1 MSSADLLVPPT
12 TLTTQTRRFALAWR
26 DRQRRVIRPVGV
38 LDHLPSGYR
47 FQYLANIEAVA
58 PGLHPFVGFPDFARV
73 YTSARLWPF
82 FDLRVMDRKRP
93 DFPEYV
99 RWLGLTT
106 NASTLDIL
114 SRSGGEQKGDSVY
127 LAEQPKVANDGTTE
141 AVFLAR
147 GVRYALREYHTE
159 KIADSLR
166 AGDPL
171 LLVDDDQNE
180 VNPAALLLGT
190 PGGAA
195 IGWIPDL
202 LIDYARQ
209 VRASGGAVEL
219 LQNNL
224 AAPWHA
230 RLLIRISGHVAP
242 GTAVFTGGV
251 WPALD

>member
-1 MSSADLLVPPT
+1 MSSADLLVTPT
-12 TLTTQTRRFALAWR
+12 THTRTRRFAIAWR
-26 DRQRRVIRPVGV
+26 DRQRPAITPVGV
-38 LDHLPSGYR
+38 LDHLPFGYR
-47 FQYLANIEAVA
+47 FQYLENIDETA
-58 PGLHPFVGFPDFARV
+58 PRLRPFVGFPDFARV

-99 RWLGLTT
+99 RWLGL
-106 NASTLDIL
+106 NPDASTLDIL

-127 LAEQPKVANDGTTE
+127 LAEEPKVAEDGTTE

-147 GVRYALREYHTE
+147 GVRFALREHSTE
-159 KIADSLR
+159 NVAYSLR

-171 LLVDDDQNE
+171 VLVDDDKNE
-180 VNPAALLLGT
+180 VNAAALLLET
-190 PGGAA
+190 PQGAA

-209 VRASGGAVEL
+209 VRTGGGAVEL

-224 AAPWHA
+224 RAPWHA
-230 RLLIRISGHVAP
+230 RLLIRISGQVAP
-242 GTAVFTGGV
+242 GTAVFTGSA
-251 WPALD
+251 WPSLD